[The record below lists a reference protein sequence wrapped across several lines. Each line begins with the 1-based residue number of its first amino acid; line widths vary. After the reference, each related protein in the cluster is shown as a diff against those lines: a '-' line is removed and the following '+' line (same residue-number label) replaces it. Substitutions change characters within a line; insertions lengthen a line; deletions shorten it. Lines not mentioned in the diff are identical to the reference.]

1 MLTVVE
7 LLDKAAD
14 CDRMAR
20 EARNPL
26 DKTQHL
32 NLADFFRFL
41 ARERAKVLDAKP
53 AGESPPIGVH
63 P

>member
-32 NLADFFRFL
+32 NLAEFFRYL
-41 ARERAKVLDAKP
+41 ACERAKVLDAKP
-53 AGESPPIGVH
+53 AGESPPIGVN

>member
-7 LLDKAAD
+7 LLDKATA

-41 ARERAKVLDAKP
+41 AREREKVLDAKP
-53 AGESPPIGVH
+53 AGESPPIGVQ